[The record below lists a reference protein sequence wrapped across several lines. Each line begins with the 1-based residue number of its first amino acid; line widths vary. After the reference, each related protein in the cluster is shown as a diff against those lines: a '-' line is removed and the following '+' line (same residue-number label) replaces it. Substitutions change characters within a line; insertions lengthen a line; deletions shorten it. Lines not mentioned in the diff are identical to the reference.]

1 MDMTD
6 MTRAAVSRRH
16 FLQLAGAGMLALTGT
31 ALTGCGNSTS
41 GEGSDKGS
49 KLAAIKSRGHLNAGV
64 KKDVP
69 GYGYYDTAKGRF
81 EGMEVDL
88 CYQIAAAVFGVSYK
102 EARAQEL
109 VEFTDVTPKTRGPLI
124 DNGQLDVVAATYT
137 ITDERKKSWD
147 FSTPYRTDYVGLM
160 VKKRSGFTSIE
171 DLDGKVIGVAPVG
184 CSVFAYDY
192 FNCDMYEAAHGR
204 APAVATGA
212 KRVVGKD
219 TLVFTYQGD
228 GDLSAIG
235 TAESIHAAARGE
247 NVVAIYINNAIY
259 GMTGGQM
266 APTTLLGMKTAT
278 TPYGRDP
285 RLNGYPYKIAEMMA
299 HLDGAT
305 FITRQSV
312 HTPANVRKCKRAIRK
327 AFENSMAGKGFSL
340 VEVVSTCNSGWK
352 LSPVASNEWL
362 EQNMLPYYPLG
373 DIKDVK

>member
-1 MDMTD
+1 MEKIYGRTKTIQEDKVSGFCPGCMHSTVIKLIGEVLEEMDLVD
-6 MTRAAVSRRH
+6 RAACV
-16 FLQLAGAGMLALTGT
+16 LGI
-31 ALTGCGNSTS
+31 GCCG
-41 GEGSDKGS
+41 
-49 KLAAIKSRGHLNAGV
+49 LH
-64 KKDVP
+64 
-69 GYGYYDTAKGRF
+69 
-81 EGMEVDL
+81 M
-88 CYQIAAAVFGVSYK
+88 
-102 EARAQEL
+102 
-109 VEFTDVTPKTRGPLI
+109 
-124 DNGQLDVVAATYT
+124 
-137 ITDERKKSWD
+137 
-147 FSTPYRTDYVGLM
+147 DY
-160 VKKRSGFTSIE
+160 I
-171 DLDGKVIGVAPVG
+171 
-184 CSVFAYDY
+184 AYD
-192 FNCDMYEAAHGR
+192 NTTAPHGR
-204 APAVATGA
+204 ACAVATGM
-212 KRVVGKD
+212 KRSNPD
-219 TLVFTYQGD
+219 ILVFTYQGD